1 MGLAARQDEL
11 FLVPSETR
19 GSKVLGR
26 AHALANCHQALTA
39 PAEQLVLEDARVRD
53 LHLALLAD
61 CPAPPGDPARLSML
75 RACAARRET
84 AGFSR
89 DDWALLLSDSESL
102 KALP

>member
-1 MGLAARQDEL
+1 LGLAARQDGL

-26 AHALANCHQALTA
+26 AHALANGHQVLSVQ
-39 PAEQLVLEDARVRD
+39 AERLVLEDSRVRD

-61 CPAPPGDPARLSML
+61 YPAPPGDIARLSVL
-75 RACAARRET
+75 RARAARHET

-89 DDWALLLSDSESL
+89 DDWTLILSDSEGL